1 MSDSPANVA
10 LPPGACDCHV
20 HVFEER
26 WPLAPTALSTPPDA
40 PVAEY
45 RTVQQA
51 LGLSR
56 VVVVQPTAYGLD
68 NRCTLD
74 ALAQWGSAARGVA
87 VVDANVD
94 DADLQQLHDAGIRGA
109 RFQMLPGGALPWES
123 LEPVAERIRPLGWH
137 IDLQMDGAR
146 FPELEERLARLQ
158 VPLVVDHNG
167 KFLRPPA
174 TDAPEVQALRRLL
187 DGGRCWIKLSA
198 PYETSRTGPPAY
210 ADVSAL
216 ARCFARAH
224 TERCLWASNWP
235 HLNREPAPD
244 NDALLA
250 LLYDWARDTAAAHR
264 ILVDNP
270 QHLYG
275 F

>member
-158 VPLVVDHNG
+158 VPLVVITT
-167 KFLRPPA
+167 A
-174 TDAPEVQALRRLL
+174 
-187 DGGRCWIKLSA
+187 S
-198 PYETSRTGPPAY
+198 S
-210 ADVSAL
+210 
-216 ARCFARAH
+216 FARRRRMPPRSR
-224 TERCLWASNWP
+224 RCGACSTAGVAGSSCRRP
-235 HLNREPAPD
+235 TRPRAPALPPM
-244 NDALLA
+244 
-250 LLYDWARDTAAAHR
+250 RT
-264 ILVDNP
+264 
-270 QHLYG
+270 
-275 F
+275 